1 MTPADSPLL
10 QPFSGDFHRD
20 PYRTY
25 RRLREQDP
33 VHQATLLGTPFWVL
47 TRYADV
53 TAALRDPRMSS
64 QVVSGGLVP
73 RAIVDGN
80 LLFADPPQHTRLRSL
95 VNRAF
100 LPQTVEGLRDRVQAV
115 IDEELDRA
123 LQIEAQQGH
132 FDAVRDLAVP
142 ISLRTVLLILGLP
155 RDDVP
160 RLRQFTEALSV
171 LLDVARILPGLVAA
185 HRAADQAVAYLQ
197 SALQERR
204 QAALFF
210 DGKPRDLLCTL
221 LSAQAAASDPA
232 QGPPLSDAELI
243 ATSLFTLMAGH
254 ETVTSLLGSGL
265 LLLAQHPDQRAALQ
279 RDPSLCESAVEEML
293 RFEPP
298 AQLTTKTATCDLM
311 IDNRRIEKGQQ
322 VVAVLAAANR
332 DPAVFPDPE
341 RFDIRRG
348 DSRHLSFGHGPH
360 FCVGA
365 ALARMQARCLFSTL
379 FQRCPQLQIDA
390 DNAVRP
396 PGIVLRGLSALPL
409 RSHA

>member
-1 MTPADSPLL
+1 MSPADSPLL
-10 QPFSGDFHRD
+10 QPFSGAFHRD

-33 VHQATLLGTPFWVL
+33 VHQAMLLGAPFWVL

-53 TAALRDPRMSS
+53 TAALRDPRLSS

-100 LPQTVEGLRDRVQAV
+100 LPQTVEGLRARVQAV
-115 IDEELDRA
+115 IDEEIDRA
-123 LQIEAQQGH
+123 LQIEAQHGH

-160 RLRQFTEALSV
+160 RLRHFTEALSV

-185 HRAADQAVAYLQ
+185 HHAADQAVAYFQ
-197 SALQERR
+197 SALQQRR
-204 QAALFF
+204 QTALFS

-221 LSAQAAASDPA
+221 LHAQAAAGDPA

-254 ETVTSLLGSGL
+254 ETVTSLFGSGL
-265 LLLAQHPDQRAALQ
+265 WLLAQHPDQRAALQ
-279 RDPSLCESAVEEML
+279 RDLSLCESAIEEML
-293 RFEPP
+293 RVEPP

-311 IDNRRIEKGQQ
+311 IGDRRIEKGQQ

-332 DPAVFPDPE
+332 DPAVFEDPE

-390 DNAVRP
+390 DKAVRP